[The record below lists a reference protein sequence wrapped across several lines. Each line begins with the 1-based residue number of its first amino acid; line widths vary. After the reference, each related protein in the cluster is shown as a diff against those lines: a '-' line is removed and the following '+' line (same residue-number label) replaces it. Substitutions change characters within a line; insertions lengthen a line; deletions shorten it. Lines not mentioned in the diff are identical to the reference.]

1 MVPLHRSKA
10 VSRSGHDSVM
20 APGLAIAMNLV
31 PGLELAPALAIAM
44 NPGHGLESAPGL
56 AIAMNLG
63 PDQ

>member
-1 MVPLHRSKA
+1 M
-10 VSRSGHDSVM
+10 SRSGHDSVM